1 MLTCVSFSH
10 YEPRFSVYMPLY
22 EKRYILGLTCVMM
35 VKREMERKKVCVENP
50 TCALCSLIVPIVG
63 TDRVFCFRM
72 NKILEH
78 VRNQGP
84 LRGLVVVD

>member
-1 MLTCVSFSH
+1 
-10 YEPRFSVYMPLY
+10 
-22 EKRYILGLTCVMM
+22 
-35 VKREMERKKVCVENP
+35 MEHKKVCVENP